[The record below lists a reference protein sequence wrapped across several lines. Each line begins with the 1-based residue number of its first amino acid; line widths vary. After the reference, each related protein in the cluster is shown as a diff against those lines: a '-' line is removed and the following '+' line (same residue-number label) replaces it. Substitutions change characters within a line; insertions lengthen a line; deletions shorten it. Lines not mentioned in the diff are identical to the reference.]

1 MEGFFSRILMEADGG
16 VAQRKVM
23 KEVVVTRDNIT
34 SEDEERQ
41 LVGLMNLCNLL
52 NMATSVTISSIRPS
66 VFVPPVLG
74 CLKKE
79 HNVDLMLLAAR
90 VLTYMVDAIPSTVYI
105 LGSENGM
112 EAVLQHLLEVKD
124 IELSEQCMTCLEK
137 ITQSAHGALTGLQK
151 GGVKALLAFVDFFSS
166 SSQRKAWAS
175 VAAMCRRV
183 DATTFDRVEDSLNE
197 IRARVNHEDGKIGD
211 KAITCLYRIITGV
224 RTNPELVAR
233 AYGDVS
239 SALLCVLAR
248 SDVTESTF
256 TMTLS
261 LIGAAITYSAEVTRK
276 VTESGLMECMLALIT
291 HYSEQQIPQL
301 QQQQWR
307 SPSASPTLQ
316 AQTPQR
322 SSFPQDMS
330 TQMSSTPAPTTSTT
344 TLRERRLTMEQTK
357 ILCIAL
363 AGLLPRITEGYLA
376 YGNILTE
383 LLAERN
389 QGIMHRRGYFS
400 PDTDYDDEEDEED
413 GEGNNIEEI
422 RMRILEEE
430 IPLEKNPNFSR
441 CNISHVC
448 NGCGK
453 LCMPGDWFR
462 CNKCTDFDYCGQCLL
477 ESWAEHTGDSAHHTF
492 CDMLE
497 VISGLNKLTM
507 PATSKKSLDDALNM
521 ERRELYKNSPQLL
534 ESILKGLPKMVML
547 FNVSETQIVRNHSL
561 AFIDRAVCLASPQQ
575 LMNSGLIE
583 AAVCELIVSAIG
595 DPSLI
600 LNAQVMLL
608 CRTLLEKLPDVY
620 KKAFVREGVISAL
633 IKARGQNEAT
643 TRRASERQEEKRP
656 LIERLCTIA
665 DWRELVAEEANS
677 MLGMFPSITDETH
690 IKRLAEFVSL
700 MDEGQLQEAFDT
712 LRVALLNETTS
723 FELASSNVL
732 HALRENLTRVNDV
745 RVVVDLVK
753 TLAKEER
760 NSPCA
765 LTRFV
770 RHLQTIFS
778 QLDQFRPS
786 SFGGVNSIHAH
797 IPVHLVSHAAE
808 QQKPK
813 SSLLAKS
820 GVLRRSPTAASS
832 KEPSGP
838 PRSTRVFTTRG
849 NNATSHASTSTAFTS
864 SSTRGHS
871 EGRDLTVSLEPLTSM
886 DTLMSF
892 VASNVLSGGAEEG
905 SGRRRIDDEEHVEE
919 VLPELRK
926 GGSTDLSLTGK
937 KLMQEKPEQRVYL
950 RYESH
955 VLPPSMTILQVLQ
968 QFHTLSSSSG
978 GSSSRKRRKKSG
990 QGSGTAPNNNNNTS
1004 TTAANANATIT
1015 TTTTAS
1021 TGGGGGRLRHRN
1033 SMGEGLRR
1041 SGGEM
1046 ITLHYSTVPFGP
1058 EYIMEKPRS
1067 AATCVAPTDSTPVK
1081 LPSKGVHSPAVAEV
1095 LRALHQ
1101 EYPFSNCFLTAA
1113 QKDVLTLLGTIYKTL
1128 QFWGELLLHLGYT
1141 IQGDVE
1147 GDGWSPSTPLG
1158 EFIHQ
1163 RLNNKAMRH
1172 SSNLLLAGQH
1182 LATWAVN
1189 LAMDC
1194 NFLFTATTRK
1204 FLFEIGFCGTA
1215 RSLVQMQENMEKYG
1229 TRDLLNMDHHLIRS
1243 YRLHRMKKRVW
1254 RDKALLCAMEILGKK
1269 QINDTVLLE
1278 FEYYN
1283 ENGSG
1288 SGPTME
1294 FYSLVSDELREM
1306 KLRLWRRTDE
1316 TPDEKY
1322 YHPKTGVYPRPL
1334 LPDSPEI
1341 DRVEPLFL
1349 FLGRFL
1355 ARALLDKRIV
1365 SLPLSPVLLK
1375 ILRGDECG
1383 IYDLID
1389 ISESLGLSIVAL
1401 SLAAHNGATII
1412 QLPGA
1417 STSCRIEDL
1426 SLDFT
1431 LPGDDPIELVKGG
1444 ANKPV
1449 TSANLFEYC
1458 DAVTEF
1464 ILHKGVERVMRA
1476 IRTGFHDYIPLCAL
1490 RLLTVAE
1497 LHETLHGHAALVTI
1511 EDLEANCQADHGYTM
1526 TCSHVRQLF
1535 EIIAS
1540 FNEEEQRRFFLFLT
1554 GSVHLPVGGL
1564 ASLRPKFTIV
1574 RKTSSEPKV
1583 REQDQLPS
1591 AMTCQ
1596 NYLKLPAYDS
1606 KEQMEK
1612 KLRQAID
1619 EGGGAFLLT

>member
-1 MEGFFSRILMEADGG
+1 MEGFFNRILMDAEGG

-23 KEVVVTRDNIT
+23 KEVVVTRENIT
-34 SEDEERQ
+34 SVDEERQ
-41 LVGLMNLCNLL
+41 MVGLMNLCNLL

-66 VFVPPVLG
+66 VFVPHVLE

-90 VLTYMVDAIPSTVYI
+90 VLTYMVDAIPSTVYV

-137 ITQSAHGALTGLQK
+137 ITQSANGALTGLQK

-183 DATTFDRVEDSLNE
+183 DATTFDRVHDSLNE

-211 KAITCLYRIITGV
+211 KAIACLYRIITGV

-239 SALLCVLAR
+239 PALLCVLAR

-301 QQQQWR
+301 QQQQ
-307 SPSASPTLQ
+307 
-316 AQTPQR
+316 R
-322 SSFPQDMS
+322 SSFPQDVS
-330 TQMSSTPAPTTSTT
+330 TQMSSTPAPTSLTT
-344 TLRERRLTMEQTK
+344 TFRERRLTMEQTK

-389 QGIMHRRGYFS
+389 QGIMNSRGYFS
-400 PDTDYDDEEDEED
+400 TDTDYDDEEDEED
-413 GEGNNIEEI
+413 GEGNNIEET

-430 IPLEKNPNFSR
+430 IPLERNPNFSR

-462 CNKCTDFDYCGQCLL
+462 CNKCSDFDYCGQCLL
-477 ESWAEHTGDSAHHTF
+477 ESWAEHTGNSAQHTF

-497 VISGLNKLTM
+497 VISGLSKLTM
-507 PATSKKSLDDALNM
+507 PATVKKSLDDALNM
-521 ERRELYKNSPQLL
+521 ERRDLYRNSPQLL
-534 ESILKGLPKMVML
+534 ESILRGLPKMVML
-547 FNVSETQIVRNHSL
+547 FNESETQIVRNHSL

-575 LMNSGLIE
+575 LMNSGLNE
-583 AAVCELIVSAIG
+583 AAVCQLIVSAIG

-608 CRTLLEKLPDVY
+608 CRTLLEKLPAVY
-620 KKAFVREGVISAL
+620 KKAFVREGVTSAL
-633 IKARGQNEAT
+633 LKARGQNQTT

-656 LIERLCTIA
+656 LVERLCTIA

-677 MLGMFPSITDETH
+677 MLGMFSSISDETH

-700 MDEGQLQEAFDT
+700 MEEGQLQEAFDT

-732 HALRENLTRVNDV
+732 HALRETLTRVNDV
-745 RVVVDLVK
+745 RVIVDLVK
-753 TLAKEER
+753 TLAKGER

-813 SSLLAKS
+813 PSLLAKS
-820 GVLRRSPTAASS
+820 GALRRSPPATSS
-832 KEPSGP
+832 KESSGP

-849 NNATSHASTSTAFTS
+849 NNTTSHASTLTGFTS
-864 SSTRGHS
+864 TSTRGVS
-871 EGRDLTVSLEPLTSM
+871 EGRELTVSLEPLTSM

-892 VASNVLSGGAEEG
+892 VASNVLPGGAEENG
-905 SGRRRIDDEEHVEE
+905 GRRRIDDEEHVED

-926 GGSTDLSLTGK
+926 GEPTDLSLTGK

-968 QFHTLSSSSG
+968 QFHSFSSSSG
-978 GSSSRKRRKKSG
+978 GSSYRKRKKKSG
-990 QGSGTAPNNNNNTS
+990 QGSGTASNNNNVTG
-1004 TTAANANATIT
+1004 TTAANATIAT
-1015 TTTTAS
+1015 TTTS
-1021 TGGGGGRLRHRN
+1021 TSGGGGRVRQRN

-1041 SGGEM
+1041 SGGEI

-1058 EYIMEKPRS
+1058 EYTMEKPRS
-1067 AATCVAPTDSTPVK
+1067 AATCVAPTDATSVK
-1081 LPSKGVHSPAVAEV
+1081 LPSKGVRSPAVAEV

-1128 QFWGELLLHLGYT
+1128 QCWGELLLHLGYT
-1141 IQGDVE
+1141 TQGDVE
-1147 GDGWSPSTPLG
+1147 GDVWSPSTPLG

-1194 NFLFTATTRK
+1194 NFLFTAATRK

-1229 TRDLLNMDHHLIRS
+1229 TRDLLNVDHHLIRS

-1334 LPDSPEI
+1334 PPDSPEI

-1365 SLPLSPVLLK
+1365 SLPLSPALLK

-1389 ISESLGLSIVAL
+1389 ISESLGSSIVTL
-1401 SLAAHNGATII
+1401 SLAAHNGATSI

-1417 STSCRIEDL
+1417 STSCSVEDL
-1426 SLDFT
+1426 LLDFT
-1431 LPGDDPIELVKGG
+1431 LPGDDAIELVKGG

-1464 ILHKGVERVMRA
+1464 ILHKGVERVMKA
-1476 IRTGFHDYIPLCAL
+1476 FRTGFHDYIPLCAL

-1497 LHETLHGHAALVTI
+1497 LHEALHGHAALVTI

>member
-1 MEGFFSRILMEADGG
+1 M
-16 VAQRKVM
+16 
-23 KEVVVTRDNIT
+23 
-34 SEDEERQ
+34 
-41 LVGLMNLCNLL
+41 
-52 NMATSVTISSIRPS
+52 
-66 VFVPPVLG
+66 
-74 CLKKE
+74 
-79 HNVDLMLLAAR
+79 
-90 VLTYMVDAIPSTVYI
+90 
-105 LGSENGM
+105 
-112 EAVLQHLLEVKD
+112 
-124 IELSEQCMTCLEK
+124 
-137 ITQSAHGALTGLQK
+137 GLQN

-175 VAAMCRRV
+175 AAAMCRRV

-197 IRARVNHEDGKIGD
+197 IRARVNHEDGRIGD
-211 KAITCLYRIITGV
+211 RAIACLYRIIAGV
-224 RTNPELVAR
+224 RANPELVAR

-239 SALLCVLAR
+239 PALLCVLTR
-248 SDVTESTF
+248 SDVTEGTF
-256 TMTLS
+256 TMALS
-261 LIGAAITYSAEVTRK
+261 LVGAAISYSTEVTRK
-276 VTESGLMECMLALIT
+276 VIESGLMDCMLALIT
-291 HYSEQQIPQL
+291 NHSEQQLPSL
-301 QQQQWR
+301 QQQQWG
-307 SPSASPTLQ
+307 SPTASPTLR
-316 AQTPQR
+316 ASIPR
-322 SSFPQDMS
+322 ESAFPQDMPTEINS
-330 TQMSSTPAPTTSTT
+330 APTPTTTAT

-357 ILCIAL
+357 TLCIAL

-389 QGIMHRRGYFS
+389 QGMMHRRGYFS
-400 PDTDYDDEEDEED
+400 PDLDYEEEEEEED
-413 GEGNNIEEI
+413 GDGTSIDEI
-422 RMRILEEE
+422 RLRILEEG
-430 IPLEKNPNFSR
+430 IPLEKNPNFAR
-441 CNISHVC
+441 CNLSHVC
-448 NGCGK
+448 NECGK
-453 LCMPGDWFR
+453 LCVPGDWFR
-462 CNKCTDFDYCGQCLL
+462 CNRCTDFDYCGECLL
-477 ESWAEHTGDSAHHTF
+477 EGWAEHGGSSASHTF

-497 VISGLNKLTM
+497 VIPGLSRTAA
-507 PATSKKSLDDALNM
+507 PATTKKSVDDALNT
-521 ERRELYKNSPQLL
+521 ERKNLYRNCPQLL
-534 ESILKGLPKMVML
+534 DTILRGLPKMVML
-547 FNVSETQIVRNHSL
+547 FNESETQIVRNHSL

-575 LMNSGLIE
+575 LTNSGLVE
-583 AAVCELIVSAIG
+583 AAVCELIVSAIA

-600 LNAQVMLL
+600 LNVQVMLL
-608 CRTLLEKLPDVY
+608 CRKLLEKLPIVY
-620 KKAFVREGVISAL
+620 KQAFVREGVTNAL
-633 IKARGQNEAT
+633 IKAEAQNQASS
-643 TRRASERQEEKRP
+643 RRVSERQEDKRP
-656 LIERLCTIA
+656 LIERLRTIA
-665 DWRELVAEEANS
+665 NWRELVVEEAKS
-677 MLGMFPSITDETH
+677 MLGMFPSIADETH

-700 MDEGQLQEAFDT
+700 MEGGRLQQAFDA
-712 LRVALLNETTS
+712 LRFALLNETTS

-732 HALRENLTRVNDV
+732 HALRETLTRANDV

-753 TLAKEER
+753 TLAKEEP
-760 NSPCA
+760 NSSCA

-770 RHLQTIFS
+770 RHLQTILS

-786 SFGGVNSIHAH
+786 NFGDVDSIHAH
-797 IPVHLVSHAAE
+797 IPVHLVPHAAE
-808 QQKPK
+808 QQKPR
-813 SSLLAKS
+813 SSLLAKG
-820 GVLRRSPTAASS
+820 GVPRRSPPALSS

-838 PRSTRVFTTRG
+838 PRSTRFSATRG
-849 NNATSHASTSTAFTS
+849 TSGVSPASTSAASTST
-864 SSTRGHS
+864 STRAPP

-892 VASNVLSGGAEEG
+892 VASNVISGGAEESG
-905 SGRRRIDDEEHVEE
+905 GRRRIDDEDLVEE

-926 GGSTDLSLTGK
+926 GGTTDSSLAAK
-937 KLMQEKPEQRVYL
+937 KLVQEKSQQRVYL

-968 QFHTLSSSSG
+968 QFHPLSSPSG
-978 GSSSRKRRKKSG
+978 GSSSGKKKKRSG
-990 QGSGTAPNNNNNTS
+990 QGSGTSANT
-1004 TTAANANATIT
+1004 NANATTNTTTAT
-1015 TTTTAS
+1015 TTTTTSTTTAASTAS
-1021 TGGGGGRLRHRN
+1021 TGGGGGGGRPRQRH
-1033 SMGEGLRR
+1033 STAHGLRR
-1041 SGGEM
+1041 SAGEA
-1046 ITLHYSTVPFGP
+1046 ITIHYSTVPFGP
-1058 EYIMEKPRS
+1058 EYAVEQSRS
-1067 AATCVAPTDSTPVK
+1067 VATCVAPTDATRVR
-1081 LPSKGVHSPAVAEV
+1081 LPSKDIRPPAVVEV
-1095 LRALHQ
+1095 MRALHQ

-1113 QKDVLTLLGTIYKTL
+1113 QKDVLTLLGTVYKVL
-1128 QFWGELLLHLGYT
+1128 QYWGELLLHLGCA
-1141 IQGDVE
+1141 G
-1147 GDGWSPSTPLG
+1147 GDGGEGSVWSPSTSLG
-1158 EFIHQ
+1158 EFVHK
-1163 RLNNKAMRH
+1163 RLNNKALRH

-1182 LATWAVN
+1182 LTTWAVN

-1194 NFLFTATTRK
+1194 NFLFAATTRK
-1204 FLFEIGFCGTA
+1204 FFFEVGFCGTA
-1215 RSLVQMQENMEKYG
+1215 RSLVQMQENMERYG
-1229 TRDLLNMDHHLIRS
+1229 MRDLLNVDHNFIRS

-1254 RDKALLCAMEILGKK
+1254 RDKALLCAMEIMGKK
-1269 QINDTVLLE
+1269 QLNDTVLLE

-1322 YHPKTGVYPRPL
+1322 YNPKTGVYPRPL
-1334 LPDSPEI
+1334 PPDSPEI
-1341 DRVEPLFL
+1341 DRVEPFFL
-1349 FLGRFL
+1349 LLGRFL

-1365 SLPLSPVLLK
+1365 SIPLSPVLLK
-1375 ILRGDECG
+1375 LLRGDECG

-1389 ISESLGLSIVAL
+1389 VSESLGLSIVAL
-1401 SLAAHNGATII
+1401 SRAAHKGATTI

-1417 STSCRIEDL
+1417 ATSCSVEEL

-1431 LPGDDPIELVKGG
+1431 LPGDDAIELVKGG
-1444 ANKPV
+1444 ADKPV

-1464 ILHKGVERVMRA
+1464 ILRKGVERVVKAFRA
-1476 IRTGFHDYIPLCAL
+1476 GFHDCIPLCAL

-1497 LHETLHGHAALVTI
+1497 LHEALHGHSALVTM

-1619 EGGGAFLLT
+1619 EGCGAFLLT